1 MGGAMLDGFL
11 RSDSFSPS
19 DISISNPI
27 PIALLLMPSRAY
39 RFLPTT
45 ARLPLGATLCSS
57 WLSRGS
63 WRALS
68 RR

>member
-11 RSDSFSPS
+11 RSDSFCPS
-19 DISISNPI
+19 DISISNPH
-27 PIALLLMPSRAY
+27 
-39 RFLPTT
+39 TD
-45 ARLPLGATLCSS
+45 RLAPYAEQGVQVSADNRQAAAGATLCSS